1 MCVLK
6 KKNIP
11 GLKLLLFRDGE
22 EYVAHI
28 LDFDL
33 VGTGST
39 KDEAVREVCEAALE
53 QIAYALEHSCIDKIF
68 KPAPLSC
75 YKKWEEVG
83 QHAIMNILI
92 SEKKKTL
99 TRRSMPVY
107 EAYELPAASLC
118 PALA

>member
-39 KDEAVREVCEAALE
+39 KDEAVR
-53 QIAYALEHSCIDKIF
+53 H
-68 KPAPLSC
+68 
-75 YKKWEEVG
+75 
-83 QHAIMNILI
+83 
-92 SEKKKTL
+92 
-99 TRRSMPVY
+99 RSK
-107 EAYELPAASLC
+107 
-118 PALA
+118 